1 MYSEVAWVLVS
12 SGTEVQPQ
20 IILEQEYLPDYF
32 SVSYDHY
39 ADGLAFVTEILEGLK
54 ERLEAWKGA
63 LELKGSRVDV
73 RKTKMMIDSENVG
86 KITVEGAFF
95 VLFSERCMTNIKRV
109 SRVLDYSHV
118 FV

>member
-20 IILEQEYLPDYF
+20 IILEQDYVPDYF
-32 SVSYDHY
+32 SVSYDHD

-63 LELKGSRVDV
+63 LESKSSRVDV
-73 RKTKMMIDSENVG
+73 GKTKMMIDSENVG
-86 KITVEGAFF
+86 KITVERAFF
-95 VLFSERCMTNIKRV
+95 CA
-109 SRVLDYSHV
+109 V
-118 FV
+118 FRKMYD

>member
-1 MYSEVAWVLVS
+1 MYSEVAWVLAS

-32 SVSYDHY
+32 SVSYDHD

-63 LELKGSRVDV
+63 LESKGSRVDV
-73 RKTKMMIDSENVG
+73 RKTRMMVDSENVG
-86 KITVEGAFF
+86 RLQWRGHFF
-95 VLFSERCMTNIKRV
+95 VLFSERCMTNIKCV
-109 SRVLDYSHV
+109 SRVLDYTPV